1 MPIADTIKIS
11 EVVFTDEVRTILRYK
26 SNESVL
32 RLVRA
37 GRLKPLSKSK
47 PYRFSRIEIERFL
60 QGE

>member
-1 MPIADTIKIS
+1 MDKTDTS
-11 EVVFTDEVRTILRYK
+11 NHEVVFTEEVREILRYK

-47 PYRFSRIEIERFL
+47 PYRFSQTELKRFL
-60 QGE
+60 QGK